1 MLKLIRVLLRTKVA
15 GSLIKA
21 HLFMLCLF
29 SLVPF
34 AVSLSI
40 TPPVELLI
48 FWTFASIQLLSIPLF
63 FCLFGHLIMLRN
75 LSKNGIHS
83 KNHIPSP
90 SEYEAH
96 YENEILSEQV
106 PYMHPIQWIILF
118 GSTMCWMGVI
128 AMIWV
133 LF

>member
-1 MLKLIRVLLRTKVA
+1 MPI
-15 GSLIKA
+15 
-21 HLFMLCLF
+21 F
-29 SLVPF
+29 SC
-34 AVSLSI
+34 AVCSFS
-40 TPPVELLI
+40 VELLI